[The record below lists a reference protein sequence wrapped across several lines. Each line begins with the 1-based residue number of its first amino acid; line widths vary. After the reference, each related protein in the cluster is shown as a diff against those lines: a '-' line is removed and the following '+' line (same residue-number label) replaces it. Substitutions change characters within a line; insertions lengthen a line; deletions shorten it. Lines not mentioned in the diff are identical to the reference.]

1 MSMPSLQ
8 GHKFINRER
17 PRSQKPDNG
26 LAYFA
31 SSGQA
36 PQPVQRELLPMLLSR
51 GFEESRPLLLDT
63 RQWHELNPLLKRAE
77 SRPRS
82 TTDPPAA
89 ALRRSLSAAGSL
101 ERVGTM
107 QRAGS
112 KQLGSRKS
120 LYGETG
126 AGGGAGG
133 ASDTAIDERVRL
145 KLGQR
150 PCSFVRPAGPP

>member
-1 MSMPSLQ
+1 MPSLQ

-31 SSGQA
+31 SSEQA

-82 TTDPPAA
+82 TTDPHRTPPRRPESAPPVA
-89 ALRRSLSAAGSL
+89 PSTCLSKIQLRRGMFFFIAAVCI
-101 ERVGTM
+101 R
-107 QRAGS
+107 QDDCS
-112 KQLGSRKS
+112 K
-120 LYGETG
+120 
-126 AGGGAGG
+126 
-133 ASDTAIDERVRL
+133 
-145 KLGQR
+145 
-150 PCSFVRPAGPP
+150 

>member
-1 MSMPSLQ
+1 MPSLQ

-112 KQLGSRKS
+112 KQFGSRKS

-133 ASDTAIDERVRL
+133 ASDAAIDERVRL

>member
-1 MSMPSLQ
+1 MPSQQ

-17 PRSQKPDNG
+17 PRSQTPDNG

-31 SSGQA
+31 SSEQA

-112 KQLGSRKS
+112 KQFGSRKS

-133 ASDTAIDERVRL
+133 ASDAAIDERVRQ